1 MKELDEDRELARQ
14 LKQPSAAIAA
24 TVAQAKLAGLIVDRK
39 EVGQPGEFENMKA
52 EELAEVLA
60 RDAAALGLKVSVKSH
75 SSSKDR
81 LADGLERRLGYAS
94 GYAP

>member
-1 MKELDEDRELARQ
+1 MK
-14 LKQPSAAIAA
+14 
-24 TVAQAKLAGLIVDRK
+24 V
-39 EVGQPGEFENMKA
+39 

-60 RDAAALGLKVSVKSH
+60 RDAAALGLKVSAKSH

-94 GYAP
+94 GYAS